1 MKAIE
6 IEILGRKYY
15 FKSDDPERLKET
27 ARHLE
32 SQLEELN
39 ERFNTV
45 DQNKLFVLYSLM
57 LLEKYIAE
65 IDNNKKLSEELE
77 QIKNLLNEVVIE
89 NEI

>member
-15 FKSDDPERLKET
+15 FKSDDPERPKET

-57 LLEKYIAE
+57 LLEKYVAE
-65 IDNNKKLSEELE
+65 IDNNKKLNEELE